1 MINTLIITC
10 WIWAYPADMHVP
22 CDEDDWEIPGAS
34 DQGSGI

>member
-1 MINTLIITC
+1 MIAEVFITC

-22 CDEDDWEIPGAS
+22 CDEDQEIPGAS